1 MSSEE
6 RGRSSYLDL
15 LITTLM
21 EHEKNLDAIVEK
33 MEKITEELKT
43 IRSEPSSKPEK
54 TVDVKVSAIKEKAK
68 KGSSESEPDSLVYMK
83 IKLDRSIDDLIKII
97 EALKE

>member
-54 TVDVKVSAIKEKAK
+54 TVDVKISAIKEKAK
-68 KGSSESEPDSLVYMK
+68 NDSSEPDSLVYMK

>member
-21 EHEKNLDAIVEK
+21 EHEKNLDALVG
-33 MEKITEELKT
+33 KIGQIYENLRAVYEEAG
-43 IRSEPSSKPEK
+43 SKQR
-54 TVDVKVSAIKEKAK
+54 KVVSVRRKGKKA
-68 KGSSESEPDSLVYMK
+68 EAEPDTLVYMK
-83 IKLDRSIDDLIKII
+83 INLDRELDDIIRII
-97 EALKE
+97 ESLKE

>member
-33 MEKITEELKT
+33 MEKMMEELKK

-54 TVDVKVSAIKEKAK
+54 TVGAKISTIKEKAK
-68 KGSSESEPDSLVYMK
+68 SGSSESGSDSLVYMK
-83 IKLDRSIDDLIKII
+83 IKLDRSIDDIIKII

>member
-21 EHEKNLDAIVEK
+21 EHEKNLDAVVEK
-33 MEKITEELKT
+33 VEKISEDLKAIYTEAT
-43 IRSEPSSKPEK
+43 SKPEK
-54 TVDVKVSAIKEKAK
+54 TVAVKGSALKEKAK
-68 KGSSESEPDSLVYMK
+68 TAPSEPGTLVYLRIK
-83 IKLDRSIDDLIKII
+83 IDHAIDDVVKII

>member
-33 MEKITEELKT
+33 MEKILDELKT
-43 IRSEPSSKPEK
+43 VRSEPSPKPEK
-54 TVDVKVSAIKEKAK
+54 TTDMKPSNLKEKAIN
-68 KGSSESEPDSLVYMK
+68 GSSEPDTLVYMK
-83 IKLDRSIDDLIKII
+83 IKLDNASNDKIKII
-97 EALKE
+97 ETLKN

>member
-21 EHEKNLDAIVEK
+21 EHEKNLDALIEK
-33 MEKITEELKT
+33 LEKICDNLQAIYKEASKTRKTDTEAASLKKKT
-43 IRSEPSSKPEK
+43 DPSSG
-54 TVDVKVSAIKEKAK
+54 DA
-68 KGSSESEPDSLVYMK
+68 DSIVYVK
-83 IKLDRSIDDLIKII
+83 IKIDRPIDEIVRIL
-97 EALKE
+97 ETLKE

>member
-33 MEKITEELKT
+33 MEKILEELKT
-43 IRSEPSSKPEK
+43 IRSEPSPKPEK
-54 TVDVKVSAIKEKAK
+54 TIDMKLSTLKEKAK
-68 KGSSESEPDSLVYMK
+68 NGLSEPDTLVYMK
-83 IKLDRSIDDLIKII
+83 IKLDHAADDKIRII
-97 EALKE
+97 ETLKN

>member
-21 EHEKNLDAIVEK
+21 EHEKNLDALIEK
-33 MEKITEELKT
+33 FEKLCENLQA
-43 IRSEPSSKPEK
+43 
-54 TVDVKVSAIKEKAK
+54 VYKEAGKAK
-68 KGSSESEPDSLVYMK
+68 KTDAKATSLEEKTDLPSGNQDTLVYLKVK
-83 IKLDRSIDDLIKII
+83 INRPIDEVIRIL
-97 EALKE
+97 ETLKE